1 MTKNYITRAELI
13 ELYPLIPRSRPGMRN
28 WIKRQ
33 GFPAPFYL
41 NCNHPVWSPDAVDE
55 WFANRPTNPQD
66 ARAAAQAA

>member
-1 MTKNYITRAELI
+1 MTTDYITRAELI

-33 GFPAPFYL
+33 GFPKPQYL
-41 NCNHPVWSPDAVDE
+41 TCNHPVWSPDAVAE
-55 WFANRPTNPQD
+55 WFASRPTNPQD